1 MMRTSVLVGII
12 WLFPLLGHASD
23 NRRELEFAA
32 TIKHH
37 LTIGEIVD
45 LPIKERTFLAIHT
58 RSLFDE
64 PYGTAIIL
72 HDQGGFPDQEN
83 VIHSLRIA
91 LLRHRWNTLSIQ
103 LPLQEMGVP
112 EQEYYGLFPEAK
124 DRIKAAIA
132 FLRKSGEQSIALV
145 GHGLGALMG
154 LYSLSGDPQN
164 IAAFVA
170 ISLAVPDTGRQY
182 AQTLA
187 FIEQLQLPLL
197 DIYGENDLPAV
208 VDSAR
213 KRRLA
218 ALKNPDYRQVQL
230 DDTGH
235 LFRHNNYLLSKRVA
249 GWLSRGFIER

>member
-1 MMRTSVLVGII
+1 MRTSVLVGIM
-12 WLFPLLGHASD
+12 WLLPLLGQASD
-23 NRRELEFAA
+23 SRREQEFAA
-32 TIKHH
+32 AIKRH

-45 LPIKERTFLAIHT
+45 LPVKDRTFLAIHT
-58 RSLFDE
+58 RSLIDE

-72 HDQGGFPDQEN
+72 HDQGGFPDQGG
-83 VIHSLRIA
+83 VIHSLRIT
-91 LLRHRWNTLSIQ
+91 LPQHRWNTLAIQ
-103 LPLQEMGVP
+103 LPLWEMGVA
-112 EQEYYGLFPEAK
+112 EHEYYDLFPEAK
-124 DRIKAAIA
+124 ERIGAAIA
-132 FLRKSGEQSIALV
+132 FLRQSGEQSIAMV

-154 LYSLSGDPQN
+154 LYSLNGDPQN
-164 IAAFVA
+164 IAAFAA

-230 DDTGH
+230 DDAGH

-249 GWLSRGFIER
+249 GWLGRGFIER